1 MPLVFGFLNYLVLL
15 FQRLAEST
23 ITLELISS
31 IMHNFVLVTRSIVLF
46 YNKNID
52 YQASLT
58 ETRFCVFPQKDAA
71 PPRKPTHGII
81 YVASSYPAWQHA
93 TLNILKEMYNQ
104 LGGNFP
110 DNRDIMNRMK
120 QVPEVKSAMKKL
132 MPFVQHVK
140 VPQAETSSLR
150 CFKNTINEMK

>member
-1 MPLVFGFLNYLVLL
+1 MKDCFTWDL
-15 FQRLAEST
+15 
-23 ITLELISS
+23 
-31 IMHNFVLVTRSIVLF
+31 
-46 YNKNID
+46 
-52 YQASLT
+52 
-58 ETRFCVFPQKDAA
+58 FCVCPQKDAA
-71 PPRKPTHGII
+71 PPKKPTHGII

-93 TLNILKEMYNQ
+93 TLNTLKEMYNQ

-140 VPQAETSSLR
+140 VPQVETSYLR
-150 CFKNTINEMK
+150 FFENTINQIKWQYLERKPHQP